1 MKGIFSKQEL
11 SEIFNQDIKCDISDI
26 CINSKEAKNNY
37 LFIALKGET
46 VDAHD
51 FVREALN
58 NGASLA
64 VVERKIDNISDENLI
79 LVDSSYDALLNLA
92 RYNLKHVNAKYI
104 CITGSVGK
112 TTTKD
117 MLYHILSQQRR
128 DIYATKKSFNGQIGL
143 PICVTTMP
151 RCTEVGIFEM
161 AMTEKFQIRK
171 LTEIINPS
179 VAVITHVGET
189 HLEFFNSSFDI
200 AKTKAEIFEKG
211 AEFAIIP
218 SDSPY
223 YDFLKDKA
231 SSCGIK
237 NILSFGYNEK
247 SDAKILSCD
256 YLEDE
261 IKIQA
266 KILGK
271 TINYEVR
278 SNNKAFVINSVV
290 AILAAHVASG
300 IAIEDLAKSLHS
312 FTATQGR
319 GQVFYIKNHDIII
332 LDDSY
337 NAAPTSMKAAIQS
350 LSRYNNRRKIA
361 VIGDMRELGSNSI
374 YFHENL
380 SPAIDKYVIDLVFA
394 CGNLM
399 KYLYNNLLDSKKGD
413 WRETS
418 TELIDSVLKEIKN
431 GDCILVKGSRS
442 MKTELIV
449 DAIKTKFW
457 D

>member
-1 MKGIFSKQEL
+1 MNGIFSKKEL

-26 CINSKEAKNNY
+26 CINSKEAKNND

-51 FVREALN
+51 FVWEALD
-58 NGASLA
+58 NGAALA
-64 VVERKIDNISDENLI
+64 VVERKIDNIPDENLI

-92 RYNLKHVNAKYI
+92 RYNLKHINAKYI

-117 MLYHILSQQRR
+117 MLYHILSQQRK
-128 DIYATKKSFNGQIGL
+128 DIYATKKSFNGQIGF
-143 PICVTTMP
+143 PICVATMP
-151 RCTEVGIFEM
+151 RYTKIGIFEM
-161 AMTEKFQIRK
+161 AMSERFQIKK

-179 VAVITHVGET
+179 IALITHIGET
-189 HLEFFNSSFDI
+189 HLEFFDSSFDI
-200 AKTKAEIFEKG
+200 AKTKAEIFKKG

-231 SSCGIK
+231 SSCEIK

-247 SDAKILSCD
+247 SDAKIISCD
-256 YLEDE
+256 YLEDA

-278 SNNKAFVINSVV
+278 NNNKAFVINSIA
-290 AILAAHVASG
+290 AILAAYVASG
-300 IAIEDLAKSLHS
+300 IAIENLAKSLYS
-312 FTATQGR
+312 FTAPQRR
-319 GQVFYIKNHDIII
+319 GQIFYIKNYDITI

-337 NAAPTSMKAAIQS
+337 NAAPTSMQAAIQS
-350 LSRYNNRRKIA
+350 LSRYDNRRKIA
-361 VIGDMRELGSNSI
+361 VIGDMKELGHNAI
-374 YFHENL
+374 HFHENL
-380 SPAIDKYVIDLVFA
+380 SPTIDKYGIDLIFA
-394 CGNLM
+394 CGNLT
-399 KYLYNNLLDSKKGD
+399 KYLYDNLLDRKKGG

-418 TELIDSVLKEIKN
+418 SELIDSVLKEIKN

-449 DAIKTKFW
+449 DAIKTKFL